1 MAIITRTNLAAIS
14 AYNGLVSATKLFS
27 ESSLRLSTG
36 LRINNPSDDPA
47 GYVFSERMKTNLR
60 SLEQVQRYNQTSRS
74 MVQTAS
80 DGISSIIDLLQDMR
94 QLAVASAN
102 STLTTA
108 DRTANQTQFSSLRD
122 QIDSVANNTFFN
134 AKSLLDGSYDSGTA
148 TLKFQV
154 GADANMTITLNI
166 SSLTAAAIGVST
178 LSVDTQDNANT
189 ALTGLDSAIDLVT
202 NEAANVAVVDNR
214 LEKAGDLVS
223 NQIENSTTAISGVED
238 TDIAEEAIKLALASI
253 LRQTSSAALAQANLY
268 PQTVLSA
275 ILPG

>member
-1 MAIITRTNLAAIS
+1 
-14 AYNGLVSATKLFS
+14 
-27 ESSLRLSTG
+27 
-36 LRINNPSDDPA
+36 
-47 GYVFSERMKTNLR
+47 MKTNLR

-134 AKSLLDGSYDSGTA
+134 AKSLLDGSYGSGTA

>member
-27 ESSLRLSTG
+27 ESTLRLSTG

-134 AKSLLDGSYDSGTA
+134 AKSLLDGSYGSGTA

-178 LSVDTQDNANT
+178 LSVDTQANANT

>member
-1 MAIITRTNLAAIS
+1 
-14 AYNGLVSATKLFS
+14 
-27 ESSLRLSTG
+27 
-36 LRINNPSDDPA
+36 
-47 GYVFSERMKTNLR
+47 MKTNLR
-60 SLEQVQRYNQTSRS
+60 SLEQVQRYNQTTRS

-134 AKSLLDGSYDSGTA
+134 AKSLLDGSYGSGTA

-238 TDIAEEAIKLALASI
+238 TDIAEEAIKLALTSI

>member
-1 MAIITRTNLAAIS
+1 
-14 AYNGLVSATKLFS
+14 
-27 ESSLRLSTG
+27 
-36 LRINNPSDDPA
+36 
-47 GYVFSERMKTNLR
+47 MKTNLR

-134 AKSLLDGSYDSGTA
+134 AKSLLDGSYGSGTA

-238 TDIAEEAIKLALASI
+238 TDIAEEAIKLALTSI

>member
-134 AKSLLDGSYDSGTA
+134 AKSLLDGSYGSGTA

-238 TDIAEEAIKLALASI
+238 TDIAEEAIKLALTSI

>member
-134 AKSLLDGSYDSGTA
+134 AKSLLDGSYGSGTA

-238 TDIAEEAIKLALASI
+238 TDIAEDAIKLALASI

>member
-134 AKSLLDGSYDSGTA
+134 AKSLLDGSYGSGTA

>member
-1 MAIITRTNLAAIS
+1 
-14 AYNGLVSATKLFS
+14 
-27 ESSLRLSTG
+27 
-36 LRINNPSDDPA
+36 
-47 GYVFSERMKTNLR
+47 MKTNLR

-238 TDIAEEAIKLALASI
+238 TDIAEEAIKLALTSI